1 MYSLVR
7 RWPQSL
13 KKLKIRKLILGL
25 LISDI
30 LKWTSSPI
38 PIPPLQDICRVRE
51 NLSLCCF
58 GVSRTVLPFFPP
70 SVHFLTLPSP
80 TLLYASL
87 WMWHRGPRP
96 LPSPAL
102 RCLWSSENHVQLGCL
117 SRCWKMEGWHRY
129 RSRWHCTLG
138 IIFSDKLGLGLQILA
153 FACYSHSYQNITMKI
168 RYFCRK
174 GIETYFFQRFKIT
187 CVEVS

>member
-1 MYSLVR
+1 MYSSVR

-13 KKLKIRKLILGL
+13 KKLKIRKLTLGL

-38 PIPPLQDICRVRE
+38 PIPPLSGHLQSQ

-58 GVSRTVLPFFPP
+58 GVSRMVPPFFPP

-87 WMWHRGPRP
+87 WMWHRGTMSPP
-96 LPSPAL
+96 LSCPEVLVELRESCAVGLFITMLKNGRMASLQEQMAL
-102 RCLWSSENHVQLGCL
+102 YA
-117 SRCWKMEGWHRY
+117 WHNF
-129 RSRWHCTLG
+129 L
-138 IIFSDKLGLGLQILA
+138 KLGPGLQILA
-153 FACYSHSYQNITMKI
+153 FACYSNSYQNITMKI

-174 GIETYFFQRFKIT
+174 GVETYFFQRFKIT
-187 CVEVS
+187 RVEVS